1 MRGPASGTAAASA
14 GSARG
19 IMRAA
24 GPAAASRLTVSTTR
38 PVPVRKLLILFTVF
52 LMSACSQQQIV
63 NDLTT
68 DKGYRLASNIAFDST
83 TGLALDVYSPANAA
97 RAPVVVFFFGG
108 RWAEGSKEQY
118 KFVGQA
124 LADRG
129 IVAVIPNQRLYPQ
142 VRYPKFLQDNARA
155 VRWTREQIA
164 QYGGDPN
171 RIVLLGHSSGAYNAV
186 MLTLKDDLLKQVGGD
201 RTWIRGTI
209 GLSGPYD
216 FLPIT
221 DPDLRDL
228 FGAPEYYD
236 QTQPVLYPDGKNP
249 PILLMHGQDD
259 QIVYVKNTESLAA
272 RISAANGPVETV
284 IYPKMSHRKMI
295 ASIATSSVVKL
306 AVGQSD
312 VGYYINDF
320 VKRVT
325 SASAKPVAP
334 PAPGGLETI
343 VPQP

>member
-1 MRGPASGTAAASA
+1 MRA
-14 GSARG
+14 

-24 GPAAASRLTVSTTR
+24 GNPASSRPTVPTTR
-38 PVPVRKLLILFTVF
+38 PVPVRKFLILLAV
-52 LMSACSQQQIV
+52 LLVSGCSGQQIV

-68 DKGYRLASNIAFDST
+68 DYGYRLSSNIAFDTT
-83 TGLALDVYSPANAA
+83 TGLKLDIYSPGNIGK
-97 RAPVVVFFFGG
+97 APVVVFFFGG

-124 LADRG
+124 LAARG
-129 IVAVIPNQRLYPQ
+129 IVAVIPDQRLYPQ
-142 VRYPKFLQDNARA
+142 VRYPAFLQDGARA

-171 RIVLLGHSSGAYNAV
+171 RIVLMGHSSGAYNAV
-186 MLTLKDDLLKQVGGD
+186 MLTLKDDLLKKVGGD

-209 GLSGPYD
+209 GLAGPYD
-216 FLPIT
+216 FLPLT

-228 FGAPEYYD
+228 FGPPEHYD

-284 IYPKMSHRKMI
+284 LYPKMSHRKII
-295 ASIATSSVVKL
+295 ASLSTSSVVKL

-312 VGYYINDF
+312 VGYYVNDF

-325 SASAKPVAP
+325 SAGARPVEA
-334 PAPGGLETI
+334 PAPGGLQTI